1 MSKIKYWPVLI
12 LITLFIAGCNRP
24 SRATCTY
31 PDYENFDIVLDDP
44 ANGSV
49 VSSSSPTLDW
59 HHSESC
65 RPEYFRVIVQ
75 MKEKNG
81 VWSYLVDGGSTSYRL
96 RSIADGGE
104 YYWTV
109 NAHQGSIGYDGKS
122 SPEWMFYTGD
132 PCGDSSLLAP
142 VTVGRFSSRNRYG
155 TWISPH
161 DAYRFEWYYPG
172 DCLPEGYYYEFAEDW
187 SFTSI
192 LASGE
197 TTRNRQ
203 YVELELPDC
212 TSGYWRVAA
221 GDRSSHGSFSDKRR
235 FFWATDDSCWMIH
248 VPSIDMTR
256 IHGRVFQDYC
266 PQTTFMGFG
275 GPYPEGCIST
285 EEIGIHA
292 DGLERSWEEGIEN
305 AQVDLRPGSC
315 PDPTEMSIEMFPSA
329 DSPVRQ
335 TTVTDDFGVFE
346 FVVQS
351 PGTYCLSITK
361 DQTEASVDLWGG
373 LWTEPLTEATT
384 AYKEINI
391 PAGTLKLFENIGWDE
406 YNYLTMH
413 MEVLTHCRS
422 GDSKS
427 YHPMA
432 FIENQRVP
440 LLARNPDASW
450 LQTRINGIEC
460 YFAYIPEDIGESDHE
475 QPTEEEI
482 MDLPVFKA
490 LPLPTPT
497 TKPSKPGD
505 ATKDCSDY
513 TGKSSCEAA
522 GCTWTPNDTCIK

>member
-12 LITLFIAGCNRP
+12 LITLLFAGCNRP

-31 PDYENFDIVLDDP
+31 PDYEDFDIVLDDP

-65 RPEYFRVIVQ
+65 RPEYFRVMVQ

-96 RSIADGGE
+96 RSLEDGGE

-109 NAHQGSIGYDGKS
+109 NAHQGSLGYDGKS
-122 SPEWMFYTGD
+122 SPEWIFYTGD
-132 PCGDSSLLAP
+132 PCTDTPSVAP
-142 VTVGRFSSRNRYG
+142 RPVGRFLFRNRYG
-155 TWISPH
+155 VWISPN
-161 DAYRFEWYYPG
+161 DAYKFEWYYPG
-172 DCLPEGYYYEFAEDW
+172 LCLPESYYYEFAEDW
-187 SFTSI
+187 HFTSI
-192 LASGE
+192 LASGV
-197 TTRNRQ
+197 TTGNRQ

-221 GDRSSHGSFSDKRR
+221 GNRSSHGPFSEKRR
-235 FFWATDDSCWMIH
+235 FFWATDERCWMIH

-256 IHGRVFQDYC
+256 IQGRVYQDYC

-275 GPYPEGCIST
+275 GPYPEGCVST
-285 EEIGIHA
+285 EGIGVHA
-292 DGLERSWEEGIEN
+292 DGLERSWEEGIES
-305 AQVDLRPGSC
+305 AQVELMTGSC
-315 PDPTEMSIEMFPSA
+315 PSPMEMSIEMFPS
-329 DSPVRQ
+329 SSSRES
-335 TTVTDDFGVFE
+335 TLTDWYGNFE
-346 FVVQS
+346 FLVQS
-351 PGTYCLSITK
+351 PGIYCLTITK
-361 DQTEASVDLWGG
+361 DQTGPEVDLMNG
-373 LWTEPLTEATT
+373 LWTEPLTELRS
-384 AYKEINI
+384 AYKTITI
-391 PAGTLKLFENIGWDE
+391 PAGTPKIFENIGWDE

-422 GDSKS
+422 GDSKA

-460 YFAYIPEDIGESDHE
+460 YFAYIPDDTGESDHD

-505 ATKDCSDY
+505 AKDPCSSY
-513 TGKSSCEAA
+513 TDFNSCVAA
-522 GCTWTPNDTCIK
+522 GCTWNPNQTCTK